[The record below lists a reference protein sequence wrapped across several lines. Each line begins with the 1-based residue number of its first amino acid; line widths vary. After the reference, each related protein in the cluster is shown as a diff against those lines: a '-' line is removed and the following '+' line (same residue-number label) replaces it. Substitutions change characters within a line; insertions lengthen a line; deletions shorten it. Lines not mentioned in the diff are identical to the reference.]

1 MTKTLRKT
9 KIHGSELRSRLQL
22 KRLRDNPRNSDLFL
36 PRQEMPTQNSLI
48 NLRRQNGDLR
58 RQKKMPTQNRLF
70 SIFAS
75 KMVIYV
81 GKMIFLLFYFIL

>member
-36 PRQEMPTQNSLI
+36 PRQEMPTQNSL
-48 NLRRQNGDLR
+48 L
-58 RQKKMPTQNRLF
+58 
-70 SIFAS
+70 SICVG
-75 KMVIYV
+75 KMVICA
-81 GKMIFLLFYFIL
+81 GKKKCRRKIGFSQFSPAKW